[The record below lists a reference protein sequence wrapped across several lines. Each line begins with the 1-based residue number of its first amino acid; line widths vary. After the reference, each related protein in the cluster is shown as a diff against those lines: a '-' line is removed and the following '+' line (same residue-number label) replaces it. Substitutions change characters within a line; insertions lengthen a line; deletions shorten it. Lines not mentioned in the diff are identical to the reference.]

1 MNRVVTGITDGGE
14 IGVSF
19 PAAPFVRL
27 MVDVVSGF
35 AAEPTPA
42 AGLLHDAVA
51 LLLPTILN
59 PDKRRIAFG
68 GHTCFCGVS
77 IWVDCGG
84 GS

>member
-1 MNRVVTGITDGGE
+1 METGSGLFCVLDKCPDAWLVASPAMNRVMTGVTDGGE

-19 PAAPFVRL
+19 LAAPFVRL

-51 LLLPTILN
+51 LLLPTI
-59 PDKRRIAFG
+59 
-68 GHTCFCGVS
+68 
-77 IWVDCGG
+77 
-84 GS
+84 